1 MLTFIYSTVN
11 AGKSANLLMR
21 AHSCSERGMKFLILA
36 PDITESRDG
45 VGQVAS
51 RIGFKH
57 EAVPLSKN
65 CDPLEIVFRKQLKQS
80 TTYDVIFIDES
91 QFLTREQVMQ
101 VTRITDNLS
110 IPVFAYGLRTDFMGN
125 PFEGA
130 SFLMAWSDK
139 IEEIATFAV
148 GGEKAIFNQKVG
160 VNGER
165 VTEGEVVDVGFHYL
179 PVTRSEF
186 DLQSYWKSD
195 LS

>member
-11 AGKSANLLMR
+11 AGKTANLLMR
-21 AHSCSERGMKFLILA
+21 AHSCSERGMSFLIFV
-36 PDITESRDG
+36 PDVAEGRDG

-65 CDPLEIVFRKQLKQS
+65 CDPLEIVLRKQLNQP
-80 TTYDVIFIDES
+80 TTYDVIFIDEA
-91 QFLTREQVMQ
+91 QFLTKEQVMRFTQ
-101 VTRITDNLS
+101 VTDNLS

-130 SFLMAWSDK
+130 TFLMAWSDK

-148 GGEKAIFNQKVG
+148 GGEKAIFNQKIG
-160 VNGER
+160 ENGER
-165 VTEGEVVDVGFHYL
+165 VTEGESIDVGFHYV

-186 DLQSYWKSD
+186 GLKS
-195 LS
+195 LSQP